1 VRQLQEKRLELS
13 NNDVSALAEIRYRYG
28 EIKVQGLRF
37 PSQIKLHGPRFLLKF
52 QTTRLLRLEM
62 HFVRFLQYWP
72 VRFVLFLVGSYVKA
86 AAKCYRVLV
95 FVREAM
101 YGMPWSPNPLNITWI
116 YMRRLGKDMQDT
128 LSELGNDV
136 VICGDPAHSMLARS
150 FNSGG
155 TRFAVQGIDGSIGD
169 GVPVLC
175 DLTSGLPLA
184 DASVSEIFVDAIL
197 RRYDDLNFLLD
208 EVHRVLKLDGRM
220 GVKIDRVANPS
231 NSLGGEVFLS
241 MTAIR
246 EALRPRFEIV
256 TCRRQGRIGTM
267 LVTSLATF
275 RKLQV
280 CKLRKFTVF
289 FLGLFLMPTEMIFG
303 PILNFLGIVLNRL
316 DTTERNY
323 VSCIVVGR
331 KVTKRTGSVHGIYE
345 GCD

>member
-1 VRQLQEKRLELS
+1 
-13 NNDVSALAEIRYRYG
+13 
-28 EIKVQGLRF
+28 
-37 PSQIKLHGPRFLLKF
+37 
-52 QTTRLLRLEM
+52 
-62 HFVRFLQYWP
+62 
-72 VRFVLFLVGSYVKA
+72 
-86 AAKCYRVLV
+86 
-95 FVREAM
+95 
-101 YGMPWSPNPLNITWI
+101 
-116 YMRRLGKDMQDT
+116 MRRLGIDVRAT
-128 LSELGNDV
+128 LRELNHDV
-136 VICGDPAHSMLARS
+136 VVCGVPAHSMVARIS
-150 FNSGG
+150 FNSGV
-155 TRFAVQGIDGSIGD
+155 TRFAVQRDDDSLGNGGSL
-169 GVPVLC
+169 LC
-175 DLTSGLPLA
+175 DLKSRLPLM
-184 DASVSEIFVDAIL
+184 DASVCAIFVDVML
-197 RRYDDLNFLLD
+197 RTYDDLNFLLD

-267 LVTSLATF
+267 LVTSLSTF

-280 CKLRKFTVF
+280 CKLRTFTVF
-289 FLGLFLMPTEMIFG
+289 LFGLFLMPTEMIFG
-303 PILNFLGIVLNRL
+303 PILNFLGIAMNRL

>member
-1 VRQLQEKRLELS
+1 SDLEHFFRTGISKGSTNDVAFWAEMAANSRHRTLINVPIYLHNGKSAKDCWHVAERQAELVVSEVKSLLRRSGFRLLFSNRRAFERRLVRQLQEKRLELS

-28 EIKVQGLRF
+28 EIKVQGLRL

-72 VRFVLFLVGSYVKA
+72 VRFVLFLAGSYGKA

-116 YMRRLGKDMQDT
+116 YMRRLGKDMKDT

-208 EVHRVLKLDGRM
+208 EVHR
-220 GVKIDRVANPS
+220 
-231 NSLGGEVFLS
+231 
-241 MTAIR
+241 
-246 EALRPRFEIV
+246 
-256 TCRRQGRIGTM
+256 
-267 LVTSLATF
+267 
-275 RKLQV
+275 
-280 CKLRKFTVF
+280 
-289 FLGLFLMPTEMIFG
+289 
-303 PILNFLGIVLNRL
+303 
-316 DTTERNY
+316 
-323 VSCIVVGR
+323 
-331 KVTKRTGSVHGIYE
+331 
-345 GCD
+345 